1 MNFKNLPLLNAM
13 IAVFTV
19 GLCWGIIIP
28 VTSVILE
35 GMAVATPVIGLM
47 ASAIFIG
54 MAIGA
59 PGVGKLIERFGI
71 KPVLLSGLTVSGV
84 LMVILALF
92 TSVPIW
98 IALRF
103 ALGITFG
110 AVIISSEV
118 LINLVSGDDNRGRN
132 LGLYAFAFSFSLMIT
147 PVALWL
153 VTFGTGVPFIF
164 GGLACLAAAFFMRT
178 TIRVDRRD
186 TSAAPSLVQRLF
198 TRISLSLM
206 TNFIAGFMEGSL
218 IALIPLYALREG
230 FNPFQTGILLSAFMI
245 GHGGSPP
252 FIGMLADRIGL
263 RRVLALVYL
272 LGIAVFVIIVAGT
285 FRMWLAVP
293 LMLAGMSVGALYP
306 LAVGI
311 IGERLPS
318 QDLPRGNAMITA
330 AYGMGSILG
339 PLLPSIIMHVTA
351 PRSLFIISAF
361 LYVVVLIVMRLQSR
375 LKSSGREREGV

>member
-1 MNFKNLPLLNAM
+1 MNFKNLPLLNAI

-84 LMVILALF
+84 LMVILAFF

-164 GGLACLAAAFFMRT
+164 GGLACLTAAFAVRT

-186 TSAAPSLVQRLF
+186 TYAEPSLVQRLF

-206 TNFIAGFMEGSL
+206 TNFVAGFMEGSL

-285 FRMWLAVP
+285 FRMGLAVP

-375 LKSSGREREGV
+375 QKSSGREREGV